1 MTHNITQKARK
12 QEKNMKYYIGI
23 DIGGTSVKSGVLD
36 ENGKILLTKKCP
48 TRMGADLVIADI
60 IDLIDA
66 LLSGSGKKIEGI
78 GIGCPGLINS
88 ENGEVVYS
96 NNLYWKNVPLKQKL
110 EKATNL
116 PVFITNDA
124 NAAALGE
131 YFCGAGKK
139 YKSMVL
145 ITLGTGVGAGIVMN
159 GKLFEG
165 NLGAGVE
172 LGHEV
177 IKVGGEKCTC
187 GRRGCFEAYASA
199 TALIRFAKQ
208 AMKKDKNSLLWKLCG
223 GNDEKVDGLIIFEA
237 LKKQDK
243 TAAKVVKKYVYYLSE
258 GLVNVINAFHPEAV
272 VLGGGICGAGDAFLK
287 PLKRRVNKYIYGG
300 TEFAPVELVVAELG
314 NDAGLCGAAKL
325 AIERI

>member
-1 MTHNITQKARK
+1 
-12 QEKNMKYYIGI
+12 MKYYIGI
-23 DIGGTSVKSGVLD
+23 DIGGTSIKSGVLD
-36 ENGKILLTKKCP
+36 ERGKILLTKKCP
-48 TRMGADLVIADI
+48 TKSGADSIIADI
-60 IDLIDA
+60 IGLVKG
-66 LLSGSGKKIEGI
+66 LLAESGKKVEGV

-96 NNLYWKNVPLKQKL
+96 NNLYWKNVPLKKSL
-110 EKATNL
+110 EEALNL

-145 ITLGTGVGAGIVMN
+145 ITLGTGVGAGIVVN

-177 IKVGGEKCTC
+177 IRVGGEKCTC

-199 TALIRFAKQ
+199 TALIRFAKA
-208 AMKKDKNSLLWKLCG
+208 AMKKDEKSLLWSLCG
-223 GNDEKVDGLIIFEA
+223 GDENKIDGLIIFDA
-237 LKKQDK
+237 LKKGDK

-300 TEFAPVELVVAELG
+300 TEFAPVELVVAALG

-325 AIERI
+325 AIERV

>member
-1 MTHNITQKARK
+1 
-12 QEKNMKYYIGI
+12 MKYYIGI
-23 DIGGTSVKSGVLD
+23 DIGGTSIKSGVLD
-36 ENGKILLTKKCP
+36 ESGKILLTKKCP
-48 TRMGADLVIADI
+48 TKSGADSVISDI
-60 IDLIDA
+60 IGLVKG
-66 LLSGSGKKIEGI
+66 LLAESGKKVEGV

-96 NNLYWKNVPLKQKL
+96 NNLYWKNVPLKKSIEEAL
-110 EKATNL
+110 NL

-145 ITLGTGVGAGIVMN
+145 ITLGTGVGAGIVVN

-177 IKVGGEKCTC
+177 IRVGGEKCTC

-199 TALIRFAKQ
+199 TALIRFAKA
-208 AMKKDKNSLLWKLCG
+208 AMKKDEKSLLWSLCG
-223 GNDEKVDGLIIFEA
+223 GDENKIDGLIIFDA
-237 LKKQDK
+237 LKKGDK

-300 TEFAPVELVVAELG
+300 TEFAPVELVVAALG

-325 AIERI
+325 AIERV